1 MAESKRK
8 LGQVIMTQVQ
18 PSGLIYEVPAGEI
31 YDPSRRVEVPFLS
44 ISSQGVEGET
54 AQGERLLDIHHA
66 DHPETHNIGKNA
78 ISIGFS
84 SHYNMM
90 RTRFGDHMQT
100 GTAGENIIIEYD
112 QEVWLPDLGHKVEFK
127 NPESG
132 QVVSLEVIKFAAPC
146 NPFSHFAADSQD
158 KRLGADDLKDTLQF
172 LGNGRRG
179 FLLVMGADQE
189 TGQVQPG
196 DLVYAIG

>member
-8 LGQVIMTQVQ
+8 LGQVITTQVQ

-31 YDPSRRVEVPFLS
+31 YDPSRRVEVPRLS

-66 DHPETHNIGKNA
+66 DHPETNNKGKNA
-78 ISIGFS
+78 ISIGFT

-90 RTRFGDHMQT
+90 RTRFGDHMQV
-100 GTAGENIIIEYD
+100 GSAGENIIIEYD
-112 QEVWLPDLGHKVEFK
+112 REVWLPDLGQKVEFH

-132 QVVSLEVIKFAAPC
+132 QVVSLKVIKIATPC
-146 NPFSHFAADSQD
+146 DPFSHFAADSQD
-158 KRLGADDLKDTLQF
+158 ERLPAEELKAVLKF

-179 FLLVMGADQE
+179 FLLSLGASQ
-189 TGQVQPG
+189 TSGQIEPG
-196 DLVYAIG
+196 DLVYAID